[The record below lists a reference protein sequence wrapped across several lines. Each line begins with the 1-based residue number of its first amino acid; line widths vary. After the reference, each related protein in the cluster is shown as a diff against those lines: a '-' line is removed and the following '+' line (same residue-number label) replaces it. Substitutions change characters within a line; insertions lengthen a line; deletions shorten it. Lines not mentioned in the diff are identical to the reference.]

1 MTNDETH
8 PLTPSPPHPL
18 SPPQPGWTTDARLL
32 RVIDGDTLELAVTRK
47 LRVRLLDCWAPE
59 TRTKDLVEKAAGIR
73 AREYLQELLERHGGA
88 VIAFFP
94 AGEGQDLAG
103 SFSFGRLLGRVYLSD
118 GREISE
124 VMVEAGLARREKG

>member
-1 MTNDETH
+1 MTNHDSFPRLFT
-8 PLTPSPPHPL
+8 
-18 SPPQPGWTTDARLL
+18 PPQPGWTTEAKVL

-59 TRTKDLVEKAAGIR
+59 TRTRDLLEKAAGIR
-73 AREYLQELLERHGGA
+73 AREFLQTLLESQGGA
-88 VIAFFP
+88 VTAFFP

-118 GREISE
+118 GREISA
-124 VMVEAGLARREKG
+124 VMVEAGLARSEKG